1 MNNIGQKPKTRKKG
15 ALTLLDHMERV
26 VFLYRKQREETA
38 EREQIRCEIKKHLAP
53 VIRTLGIPRSA
64 ALLFCHILEI
74 CGNREATP
82 QRLAALLKCSHIR
95 LLKYMDCLDIL
106 AQKGLVYKSK
116 NHYCAEISYVVPYN
130 VIQSIRK
137 GVIPVP
143 RHFHVDEPDE
153 LFKYMDEI
161 FGNRIDGK
169 TSYEYFRAEL
179 YSLLEDNAHLEFCRL
194 INGYKMNDANAILF
208 LFMCRQLASGN
219 DDSFD
224 LGRDQDDALDSIF
237 GGYLIDELMF
247 SGIFRQIK
255 KGKGCLFDKELVE
268 FVHNQGFRGTK
279 SIQITDKAK
288 DRLFAGVDLTI
299 NHSEKRAGLIEWKEI
314 KEKKLFYNAEEAA
327 LIDRLA
333 GLLGSENYNA
343 IVNRLGESNMRTG
356 FACLFSG
363 PPGTGKT
370 ETAYQ
375 LAKITGR
382 DIMPVDIAG
391 SKSMWFGESE
401 KIIKSIFSKYR
412 HYAEQAE
419 KAKENIPI
427 LLFNEADALISKR
440 RELSASRSGPDQTEN
455 AIQNII
461 LEEMEKLNGI
471 LIATTNL
478 TQNMDAAFERRFLF
492 KIDFSKPSLE
502 TRISVWQS
510 LIPSL
515 SPEDCDTLAGAFDL
529 SGGQIENIARKYTVE
544 TVLTGTPPPLC
555 TIMSFCREETIG
567 KNSQKIGFAV

>member
-15 ALTLLDHMERV
+15 TLSLLGHMECV
-26 VFLYRKQREETA
+26 VFLSRKQREENA
-38 EREQIRCEIKKHLAP
+38 DREQLKCEIRKQLAP
-53 VIRTLGIPRSA
+53 ITKKFGIPRSA
-64 ALLFCHILEI
+64 AFLFCHILEI

-82 QRLAALLKCSHIR
+82 QRLAASLRCSHIR
-95 LLKYMDCLDIL
+95 FLKYMDCLDTL
-106 AQKGLVYKSK
+106 VQKGLVYQSK
-116 NHYCAEISYVVPYN
+116 NHRCADISYVVPYN
-130 VIQSIRK
+130 VIQSIRR
-137 GVIPVP
+137 GVVPVP
-143 RHFHVDEPDE
+143 RRFHVDEPEE

-179 YSLLEDNAHLEFCRL
+179 YSLLEDNVHLEFCRL
-194 INGYKMNDANAILF
+194 INEYKMNDANNILF

-237 GGYLIDELMF
+237 GSYLMDELMF

-255 KGKGCLFDKELVE
+255 KGKGCLFEKELVE
-268 FVHNQGFRGTK
+268 FVNNHGFRGTK
-279 SIQITDKAK
+279 SIQITDKTK

-299 NHSEKRAGLIEWKEI
+299 NHSEKRVGLIEWKEV

-327 LIDRLA
+327 SIDRLA
-333 GLLGSENYNA
+333 GLLGSENYSA
-343 IVNRLGESNMRTG
+343 IVNRLGENNMRTG

-401 KIIKSIFSKYR
+401 KIIKGIFSRYR

-455 AIQNII
+455 AMQNII

-492 KIDFSKPSLE
+492 KIDFAKPSLE
-502 TRISVWQS
+502 TRMHIWQS
-510 LIPSL
+510 LVPAL
-515 SPEDCDTLAGAFDL
+515 SPEDCGSLAGAFDL

-544 TVLTGTPPPLC
+544 TVLTGAAPSLC
-555 TIMSFCREETIG
+555 AIMSFCREETIG
-567 KNSQKIGFAV
+567 RNNQKIGFAV